1 MNNNNNI
8 SSTQVGQQI
17 HVCITRIDEK
27 ANELII
33 SEKEAWAMTY
43 LREGTLL
50 QGTVRKLFPYGA
62 QITIGDTNR
71 GGLLHVSNIT
81 RGQLTSVGDVLKVGE
96 EVKAIVI
103 KSTAPGRIALRYT
116 AQTCNRIIAFVV

>member
-33 SEKEAWAMTY
+33 SEKEAW
-43 LREGTLL
+43 
-50 QGTVRKLFPYGA
+50 
-62 QITIGDTNR
+62 
-71 GGLLHVSNIT
+71 VS
-81 RGQLTSVGDVLKVGE
+81 
-96 EVKAIVI
+96 
-103 KSTAPGRIALRYT
+103 
-116 AQTCNRIIAFVV
+116 